1 MFVCLFVWWCLT
13 PLSTIFQLY
22 RGGQFYWWRKPDDPL
37 SFSINW
43 IFKYH
48 KGIQKFKLH
57 QGHKVV
63 FNNLTILFTN
73 SEFTVYFYTLFYTKD
88 TVFIILKTFNNISLP
103 LLIGYYTAEMINTI
117 TTILCY
123 IVISPPLVQNNFGK
137 NI

>member
-1 MFVCLFVWWCLT
+1 MRHIKIHVCLFVWWCLT
-13 PLSTIFQLY
+13 PLLTIFQLY

-37 SFSINW
+37 SFSIKW

-48 KGIQKFKLH
+48 KGIQKFKLL
-57 QGHKVV
+57 QGQTVV

-103 LLIGYYTAEMINTI
+103 LLIGYYTMLCTI
-117 TTILCY
+117 SFH
-123 IVISPPLVQNNFGK
+123 IVHSTV
-137 NI
+137 